1 MGRHSRDVMNRVEG
15 FHPVSRCWLM
25 EDPFIDFIGTSKK
38 SPVKH
43 LVHNTGVLCPS
54 FCPDVLK

>member
-25 EDPFIDFIGTSKK
+25 EDQFIDFIGTSKK
-38 SPVKH
+38 SHCKASCTQH
-43 LVHNTGVLCPS
+43 RGVVP
-54 FCPDVLK
+54 